1 MPEKELKTPVAAGLH
16 ATGTDILI
24 GKTLLEIDLA
34 AVLGV
39 SKATVANLRYKGK
52 IPYVKISNGK
62 PIYLV
67 DSILEWLKAKEIK
80 EGMVV
85 FDEQEF
91 TPENTEQ
98 AQGRANR
105 PDGEKT
111 WGNGRTA
118 DDIDD

>member
-1 MPEKELKTPVAAGLH
+1 
-16 ATGTDILI
+16 
-24 GKTLLEIDLA
+24 
-34 AVLGV
+34 
-39 SKATVANLRYKGK
+39 
-52 IPYVKISNGK
+52 
-62 PIYLV
+62 V

-98 AQGRANR
+98 AQGRTNR